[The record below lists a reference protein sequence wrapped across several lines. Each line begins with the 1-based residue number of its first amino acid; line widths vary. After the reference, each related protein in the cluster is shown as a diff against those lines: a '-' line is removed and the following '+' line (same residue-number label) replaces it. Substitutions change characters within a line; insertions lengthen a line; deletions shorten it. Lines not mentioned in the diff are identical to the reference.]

1 MADFTF
7 LFNRK
12 GAIYPLDLKSEPTL
26 TLQASAIGY
35 PLRKRLLNE
44 WPYNNIYESSL
55 VSLCAK
61 VIVAHAPLV
70 DKAAECVPDEL
81 FVPLFKAA
89 LYPVK
94 DHALDVSIRRR
105 RRHHK
110 NRKSTSIHSS
120 KSLLFRFSRF

>member
-1 MADFTF
+1 MASSDFTF

-12 GAIYPLDLKSEPTL
+12 GAIYPLDLKSEPPL
-26 TLQASAIGY
+26 TLQAGPTIGS
-35 PLRKRLLNE
+35 PLKKRLLNE

-55 VSLCAK
+55 VGLCAK
-61 VIVAHAPLV
+61 VIVANAPLI

-94 DHALDVSIRRR
+94 DHALDVS
-105 RRHHK
+105 
-110 NRKSTSIHSS
+110 SSITF
-120 KSLLFRFSRF
+120 L